1 MKSNLINFAVL
12 VARLL
17 LFQIV
22 LVLDVEASNA
32 EQDGKRVDE
41 LYQYATG
48 PKEEP
53 PFRKLPQLFDQ
64 NTTS

>member
-1 MKSNLINFAVL
+1 MASEIHP
-12 VARLL
+12 
-17 LFQIV
+17 
-22 LVLDVEASNA
+22 DVETSNA